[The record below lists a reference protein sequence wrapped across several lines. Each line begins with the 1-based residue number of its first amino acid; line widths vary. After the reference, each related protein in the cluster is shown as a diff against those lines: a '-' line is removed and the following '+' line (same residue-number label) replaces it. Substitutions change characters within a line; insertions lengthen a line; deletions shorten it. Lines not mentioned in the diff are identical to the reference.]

1 MAVSYTHLDVYKRQP
16 YTLRFDSPR
25 GFAYGNQYLHPSTG
39 YSVSRQDCHFSV
51 STSCLLYTSKM
62 NRKRS
67 SRRNSD
73 INLIPMNFD
82 TTYPKICTIVTATL

>member
-1 MAVSYTHLDVYKRQP
+1 
-16 YTLRFDSPR
+16 
-25 GFAYGNQYLHPSTG
+25 
-39 YSVSRQDCHFSV
+39 
-51 STSCLLYTSKM
+51 M